1 MRASRL
7 PLFASVCLL
16 LSLLVLMSSVE
27 AKKKKYVGETG
38 GDFEFIDEV
47 SPKWLSVCVSACLTS
62 NCHPIQLSCGACV
75 RLMCVCVYACAVAHI
90 THLCF

>member
-7 PLFASVCLL
+7 PLFVSVCLL

-47 SPKWLSVCVSACLTS
+47 SPKWLSVCLSACLTS
-62 NCHPIQLSCGACV
+62 NCHPIQLSSDACV
-75 RLMCVCVYACAVAHI
+75 RLVYVCVCAWHI
-90 THLCF
+90 

>member
-1 MRASRL
+1 MMRARL

-47 SPKWLSVCVSACLTS
+47 SPKWLSTRLSA
-62 NCHPIQLSCGACV
+62 CHPIQLSCLSV
-75 RLMCVCVYACAVAHI
+75 CVCVYVGVRVCVLVPACACAVWHI
-90 THLCF
+90 

>member
-1 MRASRL
+1 MMMRARL

-16 LSLLVLMSSVE
+16 LVLMSSFSVE

-47 SPKWLSVCVSACLTS
+47 SPKWLSTCQSVCLSFNTTKLLQPVCVRVYV
-62 NCHPIQLSCGACV
+62 CV
-75 RLMCVCVYACAVAHI
+75 RVMWHI
-90 THLCF
+90 